1 MKGTINIG
9 GAERS
14 LGDANANWIQEQFGS
29 RKSMGVDVCVRVS
42 IHAAGVNV
50 ALATPACS
58 GGGGGG
64 RPPNRNEER
73 ILDLWRQHRLDSND
87 FNVGQLVAF
96 VKQLLR
102 L

>member
-1 MKGTINIG
+1 MNGTINIG

-14 LGDANANWIQEQFGS
+14 LEDANANWIQEQFGS
-29 RKSMGVDVCVRVS
+29 RKSMEANVCVRVS
-42 IHAAGVNV
+42 IHAADVNV

-58 GGGGGG
+58 GGFAGG
-64 RPPNRNEER
+64 RPPNDREER
-73 ILDLWRQHRLDSND
+73 VLELWRHHHLDSND

-96 VKQLLR
+96 VRQLLR